1 MAMAKKHLSAIMH
14 LQNGLQSMMLRL
26 KSTTATNTPDQTRP
40 KKPQN
45 PYLRFR
51 IERWSKFMPELH
63 KGATERWAEMSE
75 EAKRPY
81 LESSE
86 AAFKSWKDEKTQI
99 KAKLDAL
106 EEEDKIGETEKSPYI
121 GWHLFRSEVQI
132 QGATATA
139 SDLIDFMKMA
149 SQMWQDL
156 SPEERDAYKER
167 ARKIDEKGQKELLAS
182 ERKRHGNS
190 GRPLDA
196 SQHFRHQYMSE
207 RMKEAHKEV
216 KREWAELSDEDRE
229 VYVKQF
235 EEDTKLYNAWKEE
248 YRAGD
253 MYAGD
258 KRNRKVLKAKIRQI
272 EEDMNKPQFRGGRN
286 PFSLFMVDRRDS
298 LKGTTDPFAIAS
310 EMWQALTEE
319 ERMEYKAKLSKLN
332 ADWQTYVAEWEER
345 NKDNPKMTELKA
357 YKMLLETAKKQ
368 GSF

>member
-1 MAMAKKHLSAIMH
+1 
-14 LQNGLQSMMLRL
+14 
-26 KSTTATNTPDQTRP
+26 
-40 KKPQN
+40 
-45 PYLRFR
+45 
-51 IERWSKFMPELH
+51 MPELH

-139 SDLIDFMKMA
+139 SDLIDFKKMA

-253 MYAGD
+253 KYGENQ
-258 KRNRKVLKAKIRQI
+258 RNIKVLKAKIRQI
-272 EEDMNKPQFRGGRN
+272 EEDMKKPQFRGGTST
-286 PFSLFMVDRRDS
+286 FSLFMVDKRDS
-298 LKGTTDPFAIAS
+298 FKGKSVQAATIAS
-310 EMWQALTEE
+310 EMWRALTEE
-319 ERMEYKAKLSKLN
+319 ERTEYKAKWSKLK
-332 ADWQTYVAEWEER
+332 ADWQNDVAEWEER
-345 NKDNPKMTELKA
+345 NADNPKMTELKA
-357 YKMLLETAKKQ
+357 YKIMLDRAKKR
-368 GSF
+368 GSL